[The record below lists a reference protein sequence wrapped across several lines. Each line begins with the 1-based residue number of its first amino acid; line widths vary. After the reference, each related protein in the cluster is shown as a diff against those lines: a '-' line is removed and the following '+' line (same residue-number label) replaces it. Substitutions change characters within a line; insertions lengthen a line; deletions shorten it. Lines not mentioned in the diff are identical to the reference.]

1 MAVRFVQVPETQ
13 KDEEGVQETVTS
25 VVVNGQ
31 TVETRIYGR
40 TVIQC
45 DLDPDVISDVISD
58 VHSVEILVPTWIDE
72 EYETG
77 EKNEDGSNTIAV
89 RPSLTAERRAVDLGP
104 DSLKALQEA
113 LQPFA
118 AVSRPA
124 EAPTAKKRGR
134 PAKKAAQTPP
144 SAS

>member
-1 MAVRFVQVPETQ
+1 VAVRFVQVPETE
-13 KDEEGVQETVTS
+13 KNEEGVQETVTS

-40 TVIQC
+40 TVIHC
-45 DLDPDVISDVISD
+45 DLDPDVMSD
-58 VHSVEILVPTWIDE
+58 VHSVEILVPTWVDE

-77 EKNEDGSNTIAV
+77 EQNEDGSNAIAV
-89 RPSLTAERRAVDLGP
+89 RQALKDERRIVDLGP

-124 EAPTAKKRGR
+124 EAPAAKKRGR

>member
-1 MAVRFVQVPETQ
+1 M
-13 KDEEGVQETVTS
+13 
-25 VVVNGQ
+25 
-31 TVETRIYGR
+31 
-40 TVIQC
+40 
-45 DLDPDVISDVISD
+45 
-58 VHSVEILVPTWIDE
+58 EIVVPTWVEE

-77 EKNEDGSNTIAV
+77 EQNEDGSNTIAMRQAL
-89 RPSLTAERRAVDLGP
+89 RPERRTVDLGP

-118 AVSRPA
+118 VVSRPS
-124 EAPTAKKRGR
+124 EEPAPKKRGR

>member
-1 MAVRFVQVPETQ
+1 MAVRFVQVAETE
-13 KDEEGVQETVTS
+13 KDEEGVQETVTP

-40 TVIQC
+40 TVIHC
-45 DLDPDVISDVISD
+45 DLEPAITAD
-58 VHSVEILVPTWIDE
+58 VHSVDISVPTWVEE

-77 EKNEDGSNTIAV
+77 EQNEDGSNTIAV
-89 RPSLTAERRAVDLGP
+89 RQALRNERRTVDLGP
-104 DSLKALQEA
+104 DGLKALQKA
-113 LQPFA
+113 LKPFA
-118 AVSRPA
+118 AASRPA
-124 EAPTAKKRGR
+124 EEPPAKKRGR

>member
-1 MAVRFVQVPETQ
+1 MAVRFVQVPETE
-13 KDEEGVQETVTS
+13 KDKEGVQETVTP

-40 TVIQC
+40 TVIHC
-45 DLDPDVISDVISD
+45 DIEPDVTADVQ
-58 VHSVEILVPTWIDE
+58 SVEIVVPVWADE

-77 EKNEDGSNTIAV
+77 EQNEDGSNTIAV
-89 RPSLTAERRAVDLGP
+89 RQTLKTERRVVDLGP

-118 AVSRPA
+118 VVSRPA
-124 EAPTAKKRGR
+124 EEPTAKKRGR

>member
-1 MAVRFVQVPETQ
+1 MAVRFVQVAETE
-13 KDEEGVQETVTS
+13 KDEEGVQETVTP

-40 TVIQC
+40 TVLHC
-45 DLDPDVISDVISD
+45 DLETDITDD
-58 VHSVEILVPTWIDE
+58 VHSVEILVPTWVEE

-77 EKNEDGSNTIAV
+77 ETNEDGSNAIAV
-89 RPSLTAERRAVDLGP
+89 RSSLKSERRAVDLGP
-104 DSLKALQEA
+104 DALKALQKA

-124 EAPTAKKRGR
+124 EEPTSKKRGR
-134 PAKKAAQTPP
+134 PAKKAAATSP